1 MSRFSCCAPSVLR
14 SAEEERR
21 SPSGISDISSV
32 LPTTQRYTFR
42 VLGRAF
48 PAGQD
53 GCFMAMQP
61 MPTSGLGAPRQAQT
75 AFRTAECRCPG
86 FRLNAVCM
94 AGTPCVRVNRAA
106 GCTAQ
111 ATWNRARRP
120 GQGLFLYHLL
130 TGKMLRGNALKRML
144 HPPAARAGARC
155 SCGLYP
161 FPAVAPR
168 VACRLTRCGLTP
180 ASIPRRS
187 LLIPDLC

>member
-14 SAEEERR
+14 SAKEARR

-42 VLGRAF
+42 VLGRAC

-53 GCFMAMQP
+53 GCFMAMHP

-94 AGTPCVRVNRAA
+94 VGTLCVRVKRAS
-106 GCTAQ
+106 GCPAQ
-111 ATWNRARRP
+111 ATRNRIRRP

-130 TGKMLRGNALKRML
+130 TGKMLRGNALKPML
-144 HPPAARAGARC
+144 HPPAARAGARW
-155 SCGLYP
+155 SGGLWP
-161 FPAVAPR
+161 DPKGALHV
-168 VACRLTRCGLTP
+168 VCRLTWRGLTL